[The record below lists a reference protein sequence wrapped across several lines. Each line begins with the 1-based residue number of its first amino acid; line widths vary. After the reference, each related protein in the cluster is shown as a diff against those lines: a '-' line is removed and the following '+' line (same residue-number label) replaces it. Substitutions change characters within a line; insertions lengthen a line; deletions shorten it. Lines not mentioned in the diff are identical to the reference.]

1 MTTLHVQGARMQT
14 ALIAVS
20 GLVLLVNLSGCA
32 AEDSARRL
40 DVTDTTWIQKGQ
52 TTQKEVVAQY
62 GQPELT
68 MPSAEDNAM
77 GEYALYGY
85 PPLLTIYTKH
95 GLSSSF
101 EPRPRGPFPQVY
113 LPPLETLKPQR
124 GHSDAAPQFW
134 VRYDEQKVVDDF
146 GFGTLPCTD

>member
-85 PPLLTIYTKH
+85 PPLLTT
-95 GLSSSF
+95 
-101 EPRPRGPFPQVY
+101 
-113 LPPLETLKPQR
+113 
-124 GHSDAAPQFW
+124 
-134 VRYDEQKVVDDF
+134 
-146 GFGTLPCTD
+146 